1 MSIECVFCR
10 GDKAIELKMDFP
22 LCQTCVE
29 MREFLMEWAA
39 TKEQHGLDPA
49 EYGVTHLASRTRK
62 PPQPCINAREGA

>member
-10 GDKAIELKMDFP
+10 GDKAVELKLDFP

-39 TKEQHGLDPA
+39 TKDPC
-49 EYGVTHLASRTRK
+49 TD
-62 PPQPCINAREGA
+62 